1 MGATPPNPRSRLLAG
16 LACLAS
22 AGCDAGSPSNQ
33 PLDLPPVHV
42 TDVLAATN
50 VDDGGALV
58 YQSIM
63 FPTGD
68 AGVLSTSAFKIRF
81 DRLLLPMTATRQAV
95 CVQSVAAPATSAAQC
110 GSGVSLEP
118 SYDPV
123 KREITYRQPVGQAP
137 LITGVLYKL
146 SVYAAVQDTDNGVR
160 SMEGIPLAAQQ
171 QVNFDVA
178 SNPGGQV
185 PPYDVLST
193 ADHYCKTP
201 DPNCTDITT
210 CPRAVSVI
218 LHGCAYNGCHAGNG
232 DASAAEGMELG
243 TAYGL
248 LTTAINHVSH
258 ETETGEAASTAQPA
272 GLRFGRSMPILDP
285 GVPGESYLVYKL
297 LANPHN
303 PLVLSFPNPK
313 GLAEAPEVTRLRN
326 AVVVGMPMPPDNGSL
341 PLRQASSGRPD
352 IGEAEWLSE
361 WLLQG
366 APIVDKCP

>member
-1 MGATPPNPRSRLLAG
+1 
-16 LACLAS
+16 
-22 AGCDAGSPSNQ
+22 
-33 PLDLPPVHV
+33 
-42 TDVLAATN
+42 
-50 VDDGGALV
+50 
-58 YQSIM
+58 M

-68 AGVLSTSAFKIRF
+68 AGVLSTSAFKVRF

-95 CVQSVAAPATSAAQC
+95 CLQSVAAPVTSAAQC
-110 GSGVSLEP
+110 GAGVTLQP

-123 KREITYRQPVGQAP
+123 KREITYRQPPGQAP

-171 QVNFDVA
+171 QVNFNVA
-178 SNPGGQV
+178 PNPGGQV
-185 PPYDVLST
+185 PPPDVVST

-201 DPNCTDITT
+201 DPTCLDVNN

-218 LHGCAYNGCHAGNG
+218 LGGGGCAQGGCHAGNG
-232 DASAAEGMELG
+232 DGGATEGMELG

-248 LTTAINHVSH
+248 LTTAINHVAH

-272 GLRFGRSMPILDP
+272 SLRFGRAMPIIDP

-297 LANPHN
+297 LANPNN
-303 PLVLSFPNPK
+303 PLVLPFPNPS
-313 GLAEAPEVTRLRN
+313 GLAEAPEITRLRN
-326 AVVVGMPMPPDNGSL
+326 AVVVGMPMPPTNASL
-341 PLRQASSGRPD
+341 PFLRQASPGRPD
-352 IGEAEWLSE
+352 MGELEWLSE

-366 APIVDKCP
+366 APVVEKCH